1 MGGLLHLVQRGGAWA
16 GYGPAQSPVVIV
28 TSAKAEVM
36 RSGRFDCH
44 SVCLCV
50 SAQSQGYFILEV
62 IRIDLHCHLEVTVTQ
77 QGHFDIKSTVAAQKR

>member
-44 SVCLCV
+44 SVCLCAASRKKLCVNLHDFFITVGIGPV
-50 SAQSQGYFILEV
+50 SGLF
-62 IRIDLHCHLEVTVTQ
+62 
-77 QGHFDIKSTVAAQKR
+77 HFGGDPD